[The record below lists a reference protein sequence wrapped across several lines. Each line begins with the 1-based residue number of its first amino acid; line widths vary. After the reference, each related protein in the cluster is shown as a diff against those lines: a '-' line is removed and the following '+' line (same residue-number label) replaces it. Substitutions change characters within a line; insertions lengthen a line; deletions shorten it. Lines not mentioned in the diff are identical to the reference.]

1 MDTRKKPKGVVALIA
16 VLVIMVTLISIGIT
30 IAAVGNDEA
39 ALSNVIDD
47 GELAFSIADACVEE
61 GFIRLKADAAYAG
74 GSFALG
80 GGACGISV
88 ANLGGDDR
96 LVRGQG
102 SFRDAVRIID
112 ANVTIKSNLAGEAK
126 KVKINSWKEAD

>member
-1 MDTRKKPKGVVALIA
+1 MKIRQAPKGVVALIA
-16 VLVIMVTLISIGIT
+16 VLVIMVTLISIGLT

-74 GSFALG
+74 GSFALDG
-80 GGACGISV
+80 GTCAIAV
-88 ANLGGDDR
+88 TNLGGDVR

-102 SFRDAVRIID
+102 SYRDAIRIVD
-112 ANVTIKSNLAGEAK
+112 ANVTLKSNLAGEAK
-126 KVKINSWKEAD
+126 KIKINSWKEAD

>member
-61 GFIRLKADAAYAG
+61 GFIRLKADSAYAG
-74 GSFALG
+74 GSFALDG
-80 GGACGISV
+80 GTCGISV
-88 ANLGGDDR
+88 TNLGGDDR

-102 SFRDAVRIID
+102 SFRDAIRIID
-112 ANVTIKSNLAGEAK
+112 ANVTIKSNAAGEAK